1 MVLPTGRSAQSAART
16 LDAAGSQMA
25 DAAAA
30 RMDKIGQ
37 ELLKD
42 MQQGLQS
49 SASVPLQQ
57 LSRLDAQ
64 LEVPSCPPVWPW
76 GVSHSI
82 CGLGCEATKIA

>member
-30 RMDKIGQ
+30 RMEQIGQ
-37 ELLKD
+37 QLLKD

-49 SASVPLQQ
+49 SALVPLQQ

-64 LEVPSCPPVWPW
+64 LEVPSCPPSFR
-76 GVSHSI
+76 VSFTQHM
-82 CGLGCEATKIA
+82 